1 MDRLL
6 RGALEQVSLW
16 GFKTKIKWNRISSMV
31 EDGENV
37 GDNERKSFLVQGFTV
52 FKIYIFKANMISFCP
67 TLPPPPPPKKT
78 ADEDGGGGREIKEYD
93 F

>member
-1 MDRLL
+1 
-6 RGALEQVSLW
+6 
-16 GFKTKIKWNRISSMV
+16 MV

-67 TLPPPPPPKKT
+67 TLPPSPPPPQKKEKGLRGQGQNYFT
-78 ADEDGGGGREIKEYD
+78 SEEI
-93 F
+93 